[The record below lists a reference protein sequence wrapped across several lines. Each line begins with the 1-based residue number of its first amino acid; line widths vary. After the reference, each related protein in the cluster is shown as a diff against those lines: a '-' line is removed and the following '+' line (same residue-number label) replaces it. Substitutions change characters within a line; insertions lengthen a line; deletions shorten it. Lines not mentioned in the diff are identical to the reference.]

1 MVPTLASAGE
11 KMGSSLS
18 CRLGGTMSEPGMS
31 LTLGIR
37 GWFVDSAICGCKQW
51 LHSRGVSNALALPWA
66 KPWLQLCDVDC
77 KGMRLLPTTWLT
89 DGVGQDTAW
98 KYFSNPASGYQ
109 SYSRVPANMPFA
121 TRRLNRMH
129 RHCLENGLALS
140 KHPSKTHGY
149 LGSDSA
155 CICCRD

>member
-1 MVPTLASAGE
+1 M
-11 KMGSSLS
+11 
-18 CRLGGTMSEPGMS
+18 
-31 LTLGIR
+31 LTR
-37 GWFVDSAICGCKQW
+37 
-51 LHSRGVSNALALPWA
+51 
-66 KPWLQLCDVDC
+66 

-129 RHCLENGLALS
+129 RHCLENSGRESDTSAGNFLLYILIGARW
-140 KHPSKTHGY
+140 
-149 LGSDSA
+149 LGHCVA
-155 CICCRD
+155 GAE